1 MADKFSCGCGRDF
14 WPRKIYAIVFID
26 PPFVHLFLYQRVEAD
41 VNVKR
46 ECEEKVVHVDI
57 NIPDVLKKKL
67 EDDCFY
73 INKRKKVR
81 AADPGHTLLS
91 KAYIQNVNSSL
102 VVFVLQIH
110 HNLAWQL
117 KDEWARLKDF

>member
-1 MADKFSCGCGRDF
+1 MADKFNCGCGRDF
-14 WPRKIYAIVFID
+14 WSRQIYAIVFID

-73 INKRKKVR
+73 INKRKKVQT
-81 AADPGHTLLS
+81 ADPGHTPLS

-117 KDEWARLKDF
+117 KDEWARFKDF

>member
-1 MADKFSCGCGRDF
+1 MADKFNCGCGRDF
-14 WPRKIYAIVFID
+14 RPRKIYAIVFID

-81 AADPGHTLLS
+81 AADPGHTPLS

-102 VVFVLQIH
+102 VVFVLHIH

>member
-1 MADKFSCGCGRDF
+1 MADKFNCGCGRDF
-14 WPRKIYAIVFID
+14 WPQKIYAIVFID

-46 ECEEKVVHVDI
+46 ECEEKVIHVDI

-81 AADPGHTLLS
+81 AADPGHTPLS

-117 KDEWARLKDF
+117 KDGWARLKDF

>member
-1 MADKFSCGCGRDF
+1 M
-14 WPRKIYAIVFID
+14 
-26 PPFVHLFLYQRVEAD
+26 
-41 VNVKR
+41 NVKR
-46 ECEEKVVHVDI
+46 EYEEKVIHVDI

-81 AADPGHTLLS
+81 AADPGHTPLS

-117 KDEWARLKDF
+117 KDGWARLKDF

>member
-1 MADKFSCGCGRDF
+1 MADKFNCGCGRNF

-81 AADPGHTLLS
+81 AADPGHTPLS
-91 KAYIQNVNSSL
+91 EAYIQNVNSSL
-102 VVFVLQIH
+102 VGFVLHIH
-110 HNLAWQL
+110 HNLA
-117 KDEWARLKDF
+117 